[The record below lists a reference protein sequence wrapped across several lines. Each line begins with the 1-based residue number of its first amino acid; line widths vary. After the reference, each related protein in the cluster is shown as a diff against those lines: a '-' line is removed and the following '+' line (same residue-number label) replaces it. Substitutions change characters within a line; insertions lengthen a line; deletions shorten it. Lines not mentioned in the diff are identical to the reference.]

1 MRSLGCIIGV
11 LVGILVASAV
21 AMAALRV
28 TVKPLEGNPKTK
40 FTASFVVDR
49 QLAGV
54 QWLTVKVVSPVVQ
67 SDCEREETETVSY
80 VRRGQRVDVVFR
92 PFDKSRWCPGEYR
105 GTVRVARRV
114 SCGGAEGPNTGP
126 CWTDGSVIA
135 RFSFTVTP

>member
-1 MRSLGCIIGV
+1 MRSLACIIGAFV
-11 LVGILVASAV
+11 AILVASAV

-28 TVKPLEGNPKTK
+28 TVKPLEGNPRTK

-49 QLAGV
+49 QLAGI

-92 PFDKSRWCPGEYR
+92 PFDRSRWCPGVYR

-114 SCGGAEGPNTGP
+114 SCGGAERPNNGP

>member
-11 LVGILVASAV
+11 IVGILVTSAV

-28 TVKPLEGNPKTK
+28 TVTPLEGTTKTK

-49 QLAGV
+49 QLAGI

-80 VRRGQRVDVVFR
+80 VRRGQRVDIVFR
-92 PFDKSRWCPGEYR
+92 PFDRFRWCPGVYR
-105 GTVRVARRV
+105 GTVRVARRT
-114 SCGGAEGPNTGP
+114 SCGGSEGPNTGP